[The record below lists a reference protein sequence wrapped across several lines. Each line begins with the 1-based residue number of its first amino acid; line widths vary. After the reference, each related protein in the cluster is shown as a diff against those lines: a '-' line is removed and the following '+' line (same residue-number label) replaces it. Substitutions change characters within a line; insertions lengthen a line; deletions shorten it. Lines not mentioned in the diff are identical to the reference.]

1 MTAGGSVVVRRQL
14 GAQLRRL
21 RVRAGKSVADVTT
34 AGLGSKAKISRIETG
49 KGTVRFADVQALC
62 WLYGADRATTDALT
76 AMTPGTQQDGWQEGF
91 GRGAVPESFALRVG
105 LDEVASRIRCFEPT
119 YVHGLVQ
126 TEDYA
131 QAVFRADP
139 RLSPDVVEQRVR
151 FRMERQR
158 RLAARDPAP
167 AVLVVIEESTLLRV
181 AGSPEVMAAQLDHLR
196 SAATAPVEVR
206 VLPLAAGLVPLYGTF
221 ALLDFPDP
229 EDPPVAHVALP
240 FGSRY
245 LDRPA
250 DRDEYE
256 FVWTILAARSVPI
269 GDWSPG

>member
-49 KGTVRFADVQALC
+49 RGTVRFADVQALC

-131 QAVFRADP
+131 RAVFRADP

-181 AGSPEVMAAQLDHLR
+181 AGSPEVMVAQLDHLR
-196 SAATAPVEVR
+196 SAVTAPVEVR

-221 ALLDFPDP
+221 ALLDFPDS
-229 EDPPVAHVALP
+229 EDPSVAHVALP